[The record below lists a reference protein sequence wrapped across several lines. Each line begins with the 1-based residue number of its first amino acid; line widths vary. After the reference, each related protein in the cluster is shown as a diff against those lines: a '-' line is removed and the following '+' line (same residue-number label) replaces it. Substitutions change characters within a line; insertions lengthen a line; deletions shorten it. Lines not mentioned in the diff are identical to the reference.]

1 VPCQMPRLTAITRPV
16 PASIAGRPIPWSH
29 PVKNTAATNEPAAA
43 PPLSQRQVLVALS
56 GLLLA
61 LFVAT
66 LSSTVVSTA
75 LPKIIG
81 ALQGTQTQYTWIVT
95 ATLLTTT
102 ATTPIWGKLA
112 DLFSKK
118 TLVQAAVVAFV
129 LGSVAA
135 GLSQDPGQLIAS
147 RAVQGVGVGGVQALV
162 QIVLAA
168 MIPPRERGRYAGYLS
183 SVTATSTIGGPLLGG
198 LIVDTSW
205 LGWRW
210 CFLIGIPV
218 AALSLVLLQRTLRL
232 PVIRRA
238 DVKIDYL
245 GGTLIAAGVSVL
257 LIWISFVGDAF
268 GWVSWQTGALVAGSL
283 VLLAAALWVETR
295 AAEPVIPL
303 GIVRQRT
310 TALAIIGSLAVGTA
324 MFGAAVFLSQYFQ
337 AGRGYTATQAGLLTI
352 PMMGGI
358 LLSSIVAGRLIS
370 RSGKVKP
377 YIVAGTTLLAAGFTG
392 LGLIDHTTSLILM
405 SVAML
410 CVGLGV
416 GMTMQNF
423 VLVVQNAVPLKDIG
437 AASSTVSFFRSLGGT
452 IGVTVLGAVLAR
464 HVSDQIT
471 RGLTTAGLGHLDG
484 QNSGALPPAA
494 QEIVRAAYGDA
505 TGLIFLI
512 CAAVAVLGILAAV
525 LLKPVTLR
533 TSLDKPGV
541 ARSVAIATEAADSVA
556 TLDQTILTP
565 ERDDDGPAPGRL

>member
-1 VPCQMPRLTAITRPV
+1 MTTTDRPLTR
-16 PASIAGRPIPWSH
+16 
-29 PVKNTAATNEPAAA
+29 
-43 PPLSQRQVLVALS
+43 RQVLAALS

-81 ALQGTQTQYTWIVT
+81 GLQGTQTQYTWVVT

-112 DLFSKK
+112 DLVSKK
-118 TLVQAAVVAFV
+118 RLVQAAVTVFV

-135 GLSQDPGQLIAS
+135 GLSQDPGQLIAA

-162 QIVLAA
+162 QIVLGA
-168 MIPPRERGRYAGYLS
+168 MIPPRERGRYSGYLS
-183 SVTATSTIGGPLLGG
+183 SVTAVSTIGGPLVGG

-210 CFLIGIPV
+210 CFFIGIPV
-218 AALSLVLLQRTLRL
+218 AAVALFLLQRTLRL
-232 PVIRRA
+232 PVLRR
-238 DVKIDYL
+238 DGVRIDYL
-245 GGTLIAAGVSVL
+245 GAALIASGVSVL

-268 GWVSWQTGALVAGSL
+268 DWVSWQSAAMLAGTL
-283 VLLAAALWVETR
+283 ALLAVALWVETR
-295 AAEPVIPL
+295 AAEPIVPL

-310 TALAIIGSLAVGTA
+310 TALAITGSLAVGTA

-337 AGRGYTATQAGLLTI
+337 AGRGFTATQAGLLTI

-358 LLSSIVAGRLIS
+358 LVSSIVAGRLIS
-370 RSGKVKP
+370 KSGKVKP
-377 YIVAGTTLLAAGFTG
+377 FIVTGATLLTAGFAG
-392 LGLIDHTTSLILM
+392 LGLIDHTTSLVYM
-405 SVAML
+405 GVAMA

-437 AASSTVSFFRSLGGT
+437 TASSTVAFFRSLGGT
-452 IGVTVLGAVLAR
+452 IGVSVLGAVLAR
-464 HVSDQIT
+464 HVAGRISHD
-471 RGLTTAGLGHLDG
+471 LSAAGLPAAGG
-484 QNSGALPPAA
+484 ANPAALPPAA
-494 QEIVRAAYGDA
+494 QDIVRAAYGDA
-505 TGLIFLI
+505 TGRVFLI
-512 CAAVAVLGILAAV
+512 CAAVAAVGILAAV

-533 TSLDKPGV
+533 ASLDQPDGTAPLGRTPADLPPRD
-541 ARSVAIATEAADSVA
+541 ARSA
-556 TLDQTILTP
+556 
-565 ERDDDGPAPGRL
+565 